1 MKKEYTAPKAIVRS
15 LVIENS
21 FCAMNSIYNEVG
33 DGNQFS
39 KEFDADDEDDYWD

>member
-1 MKKEYTAPKAIVRS
+1 MKKEYISPETK
-15 LVIENS
+15 E
-21 FCAMNSIYNEVG
+21 YNVDVLLMLNTSDGEG

>member
-1 MKKEYTAPKAIVRS
+1 MKKEYIIPDTKEQNVDVLLMLNTS
-15 LVIENS
+15 D
-21 FCAMNSIYNEVG
+21 NEG